1 MNPLKASIVIPT
13 YNGADTLDACL
24 KQIYAQET
32 PWDFD
37 VHIIDSG
44 STDGTLDIIRK
55 YPVNLTQIPNCEF
68 SHGGTRNRAAQGAT
82 GEFILFLVQDAEPIG
97 TDWLRTLVA
106 AADQE
111 GIVGAFGSQ
120 LPRPDASIY
129 TKWVMTDALPDSQQ
143 MVIKRVEEGEVW
155 ESIPPRKRYDL
166 AFFHDANSC
175 LRRQVFLQYPY
186 RDVQYGEDM
195 DWSRR
200 ILMAGYAVVYE
211 PKACVMHSHDRSVV
225 YEFKRAYAD
234 HSLARELFDL
244 NLFGTPFILLRAMVW
259 YGANACKKAMKTSDP
274 LLEKIYTV
282 IQTSSR
288 YEAQMLG
295 AFLGA
300 RSADLWQRY
309 PTMMGKIDKALRQG
323 V

>member
-1 MNPLKASIVIPT
+1 MNFLKASIVIPT
-13 YNGADTLDACL
+13 YNGADTLDECL
-24 KQIYAQET
+24 HQIYAQET

-44 STDGTLDIIRK
+44 STDGTLEIIGK
-55 YPVNLTQIPNCEF
+55 YPVNLTQIPNSEF

-82 GEFILFLVQDAEPIG
+82 GEFILFLVQDAVPIG

-106 AADQE
+106 AADQD

-143 MVIKRVEEGEVW
+143 MVIKRVEEGESW
-155 ESIPPRKRYDL
+155 ELIAPRKRYDL

-175 LRRQVFLQYPY
+175 LRREVFLQYPY
-186 RDVQYGEDM
+186 RPVQYGEDM

-200 ILMAGYAVVYE
+200 VLMAGYAVGYE

-244 NLFGTPFILLRAMVW
+244 NMIKTPYALVRTMVW
-259 YGANACKKAMKTSDP
+259 YGINSFKKAMKTSDS
-274 LLEKIYTV
+274 LLEKFNTV

-295 AFLGA
+295 AYVGA
-300 RSADLWQRY
+300 RSAEWEQRF
-309 PTMMGKIDKALRQG
+309 PTIMKRLDKSLRNG